1 MKEKIKQLE
10 TTEEKEKQN
19 KKMKIIEKSIKT
31 FGGIIIAILGV
42 IFLIFCKEE
51 TLSDAISYCVAT
63 VLLIFGLF
71 SVCLSFLLGKGIISF
86 DVIGGC
92 VVAAFGILIYTNSKI
107 LQDTLPV
114 LIGATLLFLSLTL
127 IVDTILSYKNKIV
140 KRAVCYT
147 IADIIL
153 VALGIT
159 ILVLKFTKKDTFG
172 NIFINVII
180 GVSFILF
187 GISYI
192 VFTFLYTK
200 FIKEKEKDIVEDI
213 SVETKEN
220 ENKEEVIAIETKE
233 VVEVEENKKKSKKK
247 KNKEESKEK
256 EEANE

>member
-159 ILVLKFTKKDTFG
+159 ILVLNFTKKDTFG

-180 GVSFILF
+180 GVSFILL

-200 FIKEKEKDIVEDI
+200 FIKEKDIVEDV
-213 SVETKEN
+213 SVETKQN
-220 ENKEEVIAIETKE
+220 EDKEEVIAIETKE

>member
-159 ILVLKFTKKDTFG
+159 ILVL

-180 GVSFILF
+180 GVSFILL

-233 VVEVEENKKKSKKK
+233 VVVEENKKKSKKK
-247 KNKEESKEK
+247 KSKEESKEK
-256 EEANE
+256 EETNE